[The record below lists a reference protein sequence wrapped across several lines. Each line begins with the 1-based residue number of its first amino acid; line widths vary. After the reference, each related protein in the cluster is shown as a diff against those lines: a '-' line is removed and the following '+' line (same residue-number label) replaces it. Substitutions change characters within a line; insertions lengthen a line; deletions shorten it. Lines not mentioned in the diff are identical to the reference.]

1 MDPVQPQVP
10 NPRIDLFERD
20 RDVSDRRQVGVLHQ
34 KLRRRFPKN
43 SLWSN
48 TEALRILDLV
58 QSLDQDVLCLCVL
71 VLTIAS
77 AFANSSIPLDL
88 LPDPPDTSTKLEAWH
103 FCAGHFN
110 APFSAG
116 RPQRIEG
123 SDKCVG
129 GSIEVS
135 CI

>member
-58 QSLDQDVLCLCVL
+58 ESLRHQVALRTRRQGEEADAKRSCLKSLSALGRAFPRTEQSDRFGPGKKPGRTL
-71 VLTIAS
+71 VA
-77 AFANSSIPLDL
+77 
-88 LPDPPDTSTKLEAWH
+88 LPISFVPA
-103 FCAGHFN
+103 
-110 APFSAG
+110 
-116 RPQRIEG
+116 
-123 SDKCVG
+123 
-129 GSIEVS
+129 
-135 CI
+135 